1 MQECTKNKQGK
12 IGTNCQIGSFGTI
25 LVCTN
30 YPMTIHNKVVHQ
42 LNPPSIIQHIKV
54 LIEFHFLHKFCMETR
69 CFLEKFTQLEKNLHD
84 RWSQRSWQISSL
96 CQCYH
101 IGQTL
106 ICIRLLAS
114 VRHHVNLQCT
124 RESVIVMFAAVWLFS
139 YMLHAISCAFLEY
152 LITFFLMLRYA
163 CIADNGLEFP
173 QCVSKCAFSH

>member
-42 LNPPSIIQHIKV
+42 LNPPSSIQHIKV

-69 CFLEKFTQLEKNLHD
+69 CFLEKFTQLEKKFTRPLVATVVTNFKSVQVLSH
-84 RWSQRSWQISSL
+84 WSNFNMYKASRQCAPSCEFAMHQRKCNCNVCSCVAFLLYASS
-96 CQCYH
+96 
-101 IGQTL
+101 
-106 ICIRLLAS
+106 
-114 VRHHVNLQCT
+114 
-124 RESVIVMFAAVWLFS
+124 
-139 YMLHAISCAFLEY
+139 SCAFLEY
-152 LITFFLMLRYA
+152 LITCFLMLRYA